1 VFEIQNDI
9 DFAGLM
15 QADKSFTQFQI
26 SRSQRELAFQV
37 KNYDAFTLPLLDVQI
52 QAHPFLA
59 LRLGQS
65 RFLPPHLPFEV
76 RSELGCQVPGQVEP
90 ELGRNPRRIRGP
102 PC

>member
-1 VFEIQNDI
+1 
-9 DFAGLM
+9 
-15 QADKSFTQFQI
+15 
-26 SRSQRELAFQV
+26 
-37 KNYDAFTLPLLDVQI
+37 VQI